1 MSVKRNVKKKKKEKR
16 LRSLLLLLLLT
27 IIMLGTA
34 TYAWFTAN
42 QIVTI
47 QALDLQVEASNGL
60 QISTDAVSWKSV
72 ITNTDI
78 TDNAYSGAVNQVPA
92 SVTAVSSDGTIS
104 NGRMNMYLGAI
115 SNDETT
121 GDYLITSTK
130 QTDTAGAEGYYIAF
144 DVFLKTDTTQQVFLA
159 GTSNVSHKA
168 VTIAGTSEQTTDKGL
183 KNSARV
189 GFVILGHGASTDAVS
204 SLTALNNSGA
214 TDAIIWEPNYT
225 SHTSQALIVA
235 NEYGVTA
242 STSAATTYRGL
253 NKEFSNGNLKNTVVG
268 TGTEA
273 GYATVMNPAIKTA
286 EGNAANNTFTTLE
299 AGVTK
304 VRIYM
309 WVEGQDIDCEN
320 NATGTDISFN
330 VSFTTATS

>member
-1 MSVKRNVKKKKKEKR
+1 MSTNKKKKRKEKK
-16 LRSLLLLLLLT
+16 LRSLFLLLFLT

-42 QIVTI
+42 QVVTI

-60 QISTDAVSWKSV
+60 QISTDAVTWKSV
-72 ITNTDI
+72 ITNADI
-78 TDNAYSGAVNQVPA
+78 TTGAYSGAVNQVPT
-92 SVTAVSSDGTIS
+92 SVTAVSSDGTVTS
-104 NGRMNMYLGAI
+104 GKMNMYLGTI
-115 SNDETT
+115 TNDQTT

-130 QTDTAGAEGYYIAF
+130 QTDVAGSNGYYIAF
-144 DVFLKTDTTQQVFLA
+144 DVFLKTDTTQEVFLA

-168 VTIAGTSEQTTDKGL
+168 VQIAGTDEETTDKGL

-189 GFVILGHGASTDAVS
+189 GFVILGHGASTDSVS
-204 SLTALNNSGA
+204 TLTGLSNANA
-214 TDAIIWEPNYT
+214 TSAIIWEPNYT

-235 NEYGVTA
+235 AEYGVTA
-242 STSAATTYRGL
+242 STSSATAYRGL
-253 NKEFSNGNLKNTVVG
+253 NKEFSEGDLKKTVKG
-268 TGTEA
+268 EGTEA
-273 GYATVMNPAIKTA
+273 GYATAMSPAIQTA
-286 EGNAANNTFTTLE
+286 EGNTDNHSFATLQ

-309 WVEGQDIDCEN
+309 WIEGQDIDCEN

>member
-1 MSVKRNVKKKKKEKR
+1 MSTRKNKKKKEKK
-16 LRSLLLLLLLT
+16 LRSLFLLLFLT

-42 QIVTI
+42 QVVTI

-60 QISTDAVSWKSV
+60 QISTDAVTWKSV
-72 ITNTDI
+72 ITNNDI
-78 TDNAYSGAVNQVPA
+78 TSGAYSGAVNQVPT
-92 SVTAVSSDGTIS
+92 SVTAVSSDGTVS
-104 NGRMNMYLGAI
+104 GGRLNMYLGTI
-115 SNDETT
+115 TNDETT
-121 GDYLITSTK
+121 GDYLIASTK
-130 QTDTAGAEGYYIAF
+130 QTDVNGANGYYIAF
-144 DVFLKTDTTQQVFLA
+144 DVFLKTDTTQEVFLA
-159 GTSNVSHKA
+159 GNSNVSHKA
-168 VTIAGTSEQTTDKGL
+168 VQIAGTDDETTDKGL

-189 GFVILGHGASTDAVS
+189 GFVILGHGASTDSVS
-204 SLTALNNSGA
+204 TLTGLSNGNPTS
-214 TDAIIWEPNYT
+214 AIIWEPNYT

-235 NEYGVTA
+235 SEYGVAA

-253 NKEFSNGNLKNTVVG
+253 NKEFTNANLKNTVVG

-273 GYATVMNPAIKTA
+273 GYATQMNPAIKTA
-286 EGNAANNTFTTLE
+286 EGNSANSTFVTLE

-309 WVEGQDIDCEN
+309 WIEGQDIDCEN

-330 VSFTTATS
+330 ISLTTANS

>member
-1 MSVKRNVKKKKKEKR
+1 MSAKKNDKKKKKQKK
-16 LRSLLLLLLLT
+16 LRSLILLLLLT
-27 IIMLGTA
+27 IAMFSVS

-78 TDNAYSGAVNQVPA
+78 TENAYSGAVNQVPT
-92 SVTAVSSDGTIS
+92 SVTAVSSDGTVT
-104 NGRMNMYLGAI
+104 NGRMNMYLGTI
-115 SNDETT
+115 GNDNNT
-121 GDYLITSTK
+121 GDYIITSTK
-130 QTDTAGAEGYYIAF
+130 QTDTAGTNGYYIAF

-159 GTSNVSHKA
+159 GTSNVSHKP
-168 VTIAGTSEQTTDKGL
+168 VTIAGTSNETTDKGL

-189 GFVILGHGASTDAVS
+189 GFVILGHGATTDSVD
-204 SLTALNNSGA
+204 SLIALNNSGS
-214 TDAIIWEPNYT
+214 TSAIIWEPNYT
-225 SHTSQALIVA
+225 SHTPQALIVA

-253 NKEFSNGNLKNTVVG
+253 NQEFTAGNLKNTVVG

-273 GYATVMNPAIKTA
+273 AYGTTMNPAIKTA
-286 EGNAANNTFTTLE
+286 EGNADNSNFVTLE